1 MGVRR
6 ASLLNRRLGGARRTK
21 SQGDLASCVADKS
34 AEDARHANSQKYT
47 TGLLGHIFGEMISP
61 TTTLDIAS
69 RKRAREEPA
78 PSEKAVRAHSPEQC
92 MGEVLRCGRITLNVG
107 GTCFETTSTTLAGSS
122 AYFRRML
129 DHGWR
134 EATDREIFVD
144 RDPEPFAVLLS
155 SMRSGSVLLPAHDL
169 HLCARAMQQAMV
181 YAAVANGWSCVK
193 TQSRAGWRLP
203 HALGADQG
211 ASPVPVAL

>member
-1 MGVRR
+1 MATESAASTRCGDSIEGIGSVAYSWASGVQVCSIGDSAVHAGPNRREIWRR
-6 ASLLNRRLGGARRTK
+6 ASRIRAPRT
-21 SQGDLASCVADKS
+21 
-34 AEDARHANSQKYT
+34 RHAKYT

-107 GTCFETTSTTLAGSS
+107 GTSFETTSTTLAGSS
-122 AYFRRML
+122 DYFRRML

-169 HLCARAMQQAMV
+169 HLCARARCSRRWSTRPSRTAG
-181 YAAVANGWSCVK
+181 AA
-193 TQSRAGWRLP
+193 
-203 HALGADQG
+203 
-211 ASPVPVAL
+211 